1 MSKKVLITAALPY
14 ANGPLHFGHI
24 AGAYL
29 PADCYAR
36 FQRLVGHDVLYIC
49 GSDEHGVPITLN
61 AEMAGRTP
69 QEHVDIFHHVIAGFF
84 KQLRISFDHYSRT
97 TWEGHVHPTQQFFL
111 DLLENGYIEPKV
123 TEQLF
128 SPADNRFLADRY
140 VVGICPKCHTENAR
154 GDECPTCGAS
164 YEATDLKNPRSKL
177 TGAELV
183 LKPTKHWFL
192 RFDLFKDKLTNWIKK
207 KHWKS
212 NVVNFAQN
220 YIDDLKPRAITRD
233 SDWGIPV
240 PLDDAEGKVFYVWFD
255 APIGYISATMEWAQ
269 KVKNDPNAWEK
280 YWLDPDT
287 HYVQFVGKDNIPF
300 HAIFFPA
307 MVMGQNTPYKLVDEL
322 PANEFYNLEG
332 KQFSKSTGW
341 YIDLEDFFK
350 KFSPDQIRYAIAA
363 NAPESQDSEFSWK
376 DFQMRCNT
384 ELLGKYGNLINRV
397 LVFTLKHFEG
407 EIPSFGKMAYEDE
420 KFLEEIEEKAKAIYQ
435 SYSHFQL
442 RKASQL
448 IMELATLGNT
458 YFDAKKPWIAAKD
471 PKLRGELGTT
481 LACSLRILNVLAL
494 VSAPIIPETAE
505 KLWKLL
511 GYEKLLSTY
520 QWQDVLEQGL
530 PKTHTLKTPEVLF
543 QKVEDEVIAAEIE
556 ALKKRAELSAP
567 KPQKE
572 IPPFKQL
579 LDFEYFQQLDL
590 RVGQILSVEPV
601 PKSKKLLKLEVDFG
615 IEKRTIVSGIAKGFP
630 DTSVLIGKKAT
641 FVVNL
646 KPVKLMGVESQGM
659 LLVNGEAPR
668 MELLELSNGFPGET
682 VS

>member
-69 QEHVDIFHHVIAGFF
+69 QEHVDIFHHVIASFF

-97 TWEGHVHPTQQFFL
+97 TWDGHVHPTQQFFL

-520 QWQDVLEQGL
+520 HWQDVLEQGL

-543 QKVEDEVIAAEIE
+543 QKVEDEMIAAEIE